1 MHSQVTT
8 MCPPCK
14 NYTSPKDAFRIP
26 MLQTNLKTHQKR
38 NIISYS
44 FLGWTVKVR
53 GNINLSFSF
62 LGEV

>member
-26 MLQTNLKTHQKR
+26 MLQTNLKTHIK
-38 NIISYS
+38 NEILLVIHS
-44 FLGWTVKVR
+44 
-53 GNINLSFSF
+53 
-62 LGEV
+62 